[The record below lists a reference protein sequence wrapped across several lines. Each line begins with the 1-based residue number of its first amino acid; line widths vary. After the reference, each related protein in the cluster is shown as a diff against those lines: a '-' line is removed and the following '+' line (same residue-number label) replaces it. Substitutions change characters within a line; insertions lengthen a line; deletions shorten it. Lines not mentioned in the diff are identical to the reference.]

1 MPKKAQKQQLSNEK
15 MEIFF
20 PTCNVDTVKDGRGGI
35 FTWVPQD
42 KIVEFNLLYF
52 TPGATRGNHYHPE
65 FVEYSLIVEGQGI
78 VVTRDGQEGKERIIH
93 LSKGSCVRTPKGV
106 THVIYAITNLTVIA
120 LLTKPWDDCK
130 VPIVREDIFQD
141 KKTKDLS
148 KKKFPKVR

>member
-1 MPKKAQKQQLSNEK
+1 MPKKAKIIKLSNEK
-15 MEIFF
+15 MEAFF

-42 KIVEFNLLYF
+42 AIKEFNLLYF

-78 VVTRDGQEGKERIIH
+78 AVTRDKKSKEERIIH
-93 LSKGSCVRTPKGV
+93 LSKGSCVRTPPGI
-106 THVIYAITNLTVIA
+106 THAIYAITNMTVIA

-130 VPIVREDIFQD
+130 VPIVRESIFED
-141 KKTKDLS
+141 KKSKKLS
-148 KKKFPKVR
+148 KKGLLIK

>member
-1 MPKKAQKQQLSNEK
+1 MSKKAQKHKLSNEK

-20 PTCNVDTVKDGRGGI
+20 PSCNVDTVKDGRGGI

-65 FVEYSLIVEGQGI
+65 FVEYSLIVEGSGVI
-78 VVTRDGQEGKERIIH
+78 VNRDGPGKEERMIH
-93 LSKGSCVRTPKGV
+93 LSKGSCVRIPPGV
-106 THVIYAITNLTVIA
+106 IHAIYAITNLTVIA

-130 VPIVREDIFQD
+130 VPIVRVDIFHD
-141 KKTKDLS
+141 KKSKILS
-148 KKKFPKVR
+148 KKKSPIK

>member
-1 MPKKAQKQQLSNEK
+1 MPKKAKIIKLSNEK
-15 MEIFF
+15 MEAFF

-42 KIVEFNLLYF
+42 AIKEFNLLYF

-78 VVTRDGQEGKERIIH
+78 AVTRDKKSKEERIIH
-93 LSKGSCVRTPKGV
+93 LSKGSCVRTPAGI
-106 THVIYAITNLTVIA
+106 THAIYAITNMTVIA

-130 VPIVREDIFQD
+130 VPIVRESIFED
-141 KKTKDLS
+141 KKSKKLS
-148 KKKFPKVR
+148 KKGLLIK

>member
-1 MPKKAQKQQLSNEK
+1 
-15 MEIFF
+15 MEVFF

-42 KIVEFNLLYF
+42 AVKEFNLLYF

-78 VVTRDGQEGKERIIH
+78 AVTRDGRSKEEKIIH
-93 LSKGSCVRTPKGV
+93 LSKGSCVRTPPGI
-106 THVIYAITNLTVIA
+106 THAIYAITNMTVMA

-130 VPIVREDIFQD
+130 VPIVRENIFQD
-141 KKTKDLS
+141 KKSKKLS
-148 KKKFPKVR
+148 KKGFLIK